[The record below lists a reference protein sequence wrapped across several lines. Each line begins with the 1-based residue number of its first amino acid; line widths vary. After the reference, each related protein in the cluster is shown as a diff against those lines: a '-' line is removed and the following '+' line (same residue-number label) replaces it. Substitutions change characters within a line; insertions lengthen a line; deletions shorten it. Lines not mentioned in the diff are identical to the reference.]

1 MIFNDFGEQQRFFD
15 NIISIINH
23 NKLTHA
29 YLIETNGY
37 YDKNK
42 VIDLF
47 VGLLYSYPDVA
58 SIEQIKADGNYIEI
72 GIDSSSSV
80 IKKAQILEIQE
91 KFMTKSLNNKPRIYV
106 INDADKLNEQA
117 SNSLLKFLE
126 EPQPGIIGILVS
138 DSRYRV
144 LETLQS
150 RCQIFSFTN
159 ENSNYTFDNLDFIV
173 EFIKMLE
180 KRKSTSISYVPI
192 LCNNEYY
199 TRDKWL
205 DIFKAMQI
213 IYYQVLRK
221 KIGVVY
227 QNDLDNI
234 IDYINEFNSIDL
246 IVNKIDILTKQID
259 KLVYNL
265 NVNLMLDQ
273 FIINFSGVDV
283 YD

>member
-138 DSRYRV
+138 DSRYGV

-150 RCQIFSFTN
+150 RCQIFSLVN

-213 IYYQVLRK
+213 IYYQALRK

>member
-150 RCQIFSFTN
+150 RCQIFSLVN
-159 ENSNYTFDNLDFIV
+159 ENSNYTFDNLDFIA
-173 EFIKMLE
+173 EFIKMIE

-213 IYYQVLRK
+213 IYYQALRK